1 MVSDQ
6 HWVMSLRRLGSM
18 WQVPLSCSLS
28 PEVGQ
33 PDFAPPPEAIKAT
46 AEAAVQGLTSYTG
59 VSGLAFCPVWT
70 WQKCQLLCGDMQCP
84 TPAGTLE
91 LRTAISEYLEKY
103 KKVPAIHES
112 LGPEAQRCMSHW
124 LTALNIL
131 ITRDSTGSAQEWKGH
146 VLMSC
151 PGHILLRWTISGL
164 WRQWIVWC
172 TQHLRKLFLPRDSR
186 SLHRQASNLSGYDD
200 PLPRRRRGHCASAVL
215 DIVSSFFGPRI
226 SVG

>member
-1 MVSDQ
+1 MVRDQ

-18 WQVPLSCSLS
+18 WQVPLSCNLS

-59 VSGLAFCPVWT
+59 VSGLAFCPVWK

-84 TPAGTLE
+84 TLPAGTLE

-124 LTALNIL
+124 LTALNI
-131 ITRDSTGSAQEWKGH
+131 IFKYSHHTRLDGIQHKSGKVMFWCLVQVTYSSDE
-146 VLMSC
+146 
-151 PGHILLRWTISGL
+151 LLVACGGNGL
-164 WRQWIVWC
+164 SDAHPAFEKVV
-172 TQHLRKLFLPRDSR
+172 PS
-186 SLHRQASNLSGYDD
+186 
-200 PLPRRRRGHCASAVL
+200 
-215 DIVSSFFGPRI
+215 
-226 SVG
+226 

>member
-124 LTALNIL
+124 LTALHIL
-131 ITRDSTGSAQEWKGH
+131 ITRDWTGSTQEWKGH
-146 VLMSC
+146 VLNV
-151 PGHILLRWTISGL
+151 L
-164 WRQWIVWC
+164 
-172 TQHLRKLFLPRDSR
+172 SR
-186 SLHRQASNLSGYDD
+186 SHTPQMNY
-200 PLPRRRRGHCASAVL
+200 
-215 DIVSSFFGPRI
+215 
-226 SVG
+226 